1 MRLETP
7 YPRRPI
13 LLVDDEPPVLR
24 SIDNLLKNAGI
35 SNSIRCDDSR
45 QVETILDAQD
55 ISVILL
61 DLCMPN
67 RSGTELLPVITSRF
81 AHIPVIVVTA
91 NHEVDMAVECV
102 KGGALDYIVKPFD
115 KQRLVASVTKA
126 LETGELRRENLR
138 LRDRLLKPDLKN
150 PEAFAAIMTQDPGM
164 LSLFRYAE
172 AIAPSPEPVLIT
184 GETGVGKE
192 LFAKVL
198 HAISGRSGPFV
209 AVNVAGYDD
218 ALFADTFFG
227 HVPGAFTGADNVRGG
242 LVEKAACGTLFMDE
256 IGDLGIPSQVKLL
269 RLIQEREY
277 FPLGADSPR
286 ATDARVFV
294 ATNRNV
300 QHLLSTGKFREDI
313 YYRLLAHHIRV
324 PPLRERIGDL
334 PMLISAFLDEAA
346 VTLNRK
352 RPTPPRE
359 IVARL
364 TTYDF
369 QGNVRELKAMV
380 FDAVTKHESGVL
392 SLDSFIQH
400 ISSFAGGAPA
410 AAKDRGDTLF
420 TGARLPSMK
429 QAMDL
434 LVEEALRRT
443 DNNQSAAADLL
454 DVSRQTI
461 NRFCRKRESS
471 GNEEKTGTDLAF

>member
-1 MRLETP
+1 MSPETP
-7 YPRRPI
+7 YPQHPV

-35 SNSIRCDDSR
+35 SNSIRCEDSR
-45 QVETILDAQD
+45 QVEAILDAQD
-55 ISVILL
+55 ISVVLL
-61 DLCMPN
+61 DLCMPY

-81 AHIPVIVVTA
+81 SHVPVIVVTA

-126 LETGELRRENLR
+126 LETAELRRENAR
-138 LRDRLLKPDLKN
+138 LRDRLLRPDLKN
-150 PEAFAAIMTQDPGM
+150 SEAFASIITQDPGM
-164 LSLFRYAE
+164 LALFRYAE

-198 HAISGRSGPFV
+198 HTISGRTGPFV

-227 HVPGAFTGADNVRGG
+227 HLAGAFTGADNVRGG
-242 LVEKAACGTLFMDE
+242 LVEKAAGGTLFMDE

-286 ATDARVFV
+286 STDARVIV

-313 YYRLLAHHIRV
+313 YYRLLAHHVRV

-334 PMLISAFLDEAA
+334 SLLINTFLDEAS

-352 RPTPPRE
+352 RPTPPKE

-369 QGNVRELKAMV
+369 PGNIRELKAMV
-380 FDAVTKHESGVL
+380 FDAVTKHESGIL
-392 SLDSFIQH
+392 SLDSFIEH
-400 ISSFAGGAPA
+400 IFRFAAGGTS
-410 AAKDRGDTLF
+410 AAKERSEPLF
-420 TGARLPSMK
+420 AGARLPPMK
-429 QAMDL
+429 QAIDL
-434 LVEEALRRT
+434 LIEEALKRT

-461 NRFCRKRESS
+461 NRFCRKRQSTDGVS
-471 GNEEKTGTDLAF
+471 GI